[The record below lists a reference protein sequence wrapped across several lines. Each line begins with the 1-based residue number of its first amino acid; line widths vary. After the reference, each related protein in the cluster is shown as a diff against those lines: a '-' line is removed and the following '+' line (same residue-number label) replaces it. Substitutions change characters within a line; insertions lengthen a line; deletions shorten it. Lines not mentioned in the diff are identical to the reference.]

1 MSEQMNGVLP
11 RGVTQKKFNAAVE
24 KFRALLGEGNVLLK
38 AEQLIPYNKIMISV
52 ENAAHAPSAALT
64 ATTVEQVQG
73 IVKICNQYRIP
84 IWTISTGRNF
94 GYGTAAPVQRG
105 QVILDLKKM
114 NRIIKIDPDMC
125 TALVEPG
132 VTFQQLYDY
141 IEENKLPLMLSF
153 SAPSAIAG
161 PLGNT
166 MDRGV
171 GYTPYGE
178 HFMMQ
183 CGMEVVLANGDIYRT
198 GMGGVKG
205 SNTWQIFKWGYGPT
219 LDGLF
224 TQANYGITT
233 KMGFWLMPR
242 PPAYKPF
249 EVIFENE
256 ADIVEIVDILRPLR
270 IAQII
275 PNAVVIANILW
286 EAGSAHLRRRDYI
299 AEPGHTPDPILE
311 KMQKDSGMGA
321 WNLYAALYGTQE
333 QIDVNWKIVTDAF
346 RKHGKGRIV
355 TQEEAGDKQ
364 PFKYRAE
371 LMSGV
376 PNLQEFGLYNWRG
389 GGGSMWFAPVSEA
402 RGSECKKQALL
413 AKRILHKYG
422 LDYVAEFI
430 VGPRDMHHVIDVLYD
445 RTSEEETR
453 RADACFSELLDEFE
467 KEGYAVYRVNT
478 RFQERVA
485 RSYGPVKR
493 DVEHAI
499 KRALDPNNILAPGR
513 SGIDLDTYETRR
525 SAKSTSSD
533 ES

>member
-1 MSEQMNGVLP
+1 MSEQNNGVLP
-11 RGVTQKKFNAAVE
+11 RGVTQQEFNAAVE
-24 KFRALLGEGNVLLK
+24 KFRALLGNENVLV
-38 AEQLIPYNKIMISV
+38 EQQQLVPYNKIMMSV
-52 ENAAHAPSAALT
+52 ENAAHAPSAAVT

-73 IVKICNQYRIP
+73 VVKICNEHRIP

-94 GYGTAAPVQRG
+94 GYGSAAPGQRG

-114 NRIIKIDPDMC
+114 NRIIKVDPEMC
-125 TALVEPG
+125 YALVEPG
-132 VTFQQLYDY
+132 VTYGQLYDY
-141 IEENKLPLMLSF
+141 IQENNLPVMLSF

-161 PLGNT
+161 PVGNT

-183 CGMEVVLANGDIYRT
+183 CGMEVVLANGDVYRT

-219 LDGLF
+219 LDGMF
-224 TQANYGITT
+224 TQSNYGICT
-233 KMGFWLMPR
+233 KMGFWLMPK
-242 PPAYKPF
+242 PPVFKPF
-249 EVIFENE
+249 EIIFENE
-256 ADIVEIVDILRPLR
+256 EDIVEIVEVLRPLR
-270 IAQII
+270 IRGII
-275 PNAVVIANILW
+275 PNSAVIANILW
-286 EAGSAHLRRRDYI
+286 EAGSGNVRRSDYI
-299 AEPGHTPDPILE
+299 TEPGHTPDEIQ
-311 KMQKDSGMGA
+311 KQIQKDTGMGA

-333 QIDVNWKIVTDAF
+333 QVDVNWKIIVDEF
-346 RKHGKGRIV
+346 KKLGKGRIV
-355 TQEEAGDKQ
+355 TQEEAGDTQ

-402 RGSECKKQALL
+402 RGSECRKQAAM
-413 AKRILHKYG
+413 AKRVLHKYG

-430 VGPRDMHHVIDVLYD
+430 VAPRDMHHVIDVLYD
-445 RTSEEETR
+445 RTNEEETQ
-453 RADACFSELLDEFE
+453 RADACFAELLDEFE

-485 RSYGPVKR
+485 QSYGKAKR
-493 DVEHAI
+493 DLEHAI
-499 KRALDPNNILAPGR
+499 KRAVDPNNILAPGR
-513 SGIDLDTYETRR
+513 SGIDLDTY
-525 SAKSTSSD
+525 KS
-533 ES
+533 